1 MRVILLLWD
10 RRRGYAVAAQ
20 RVFLIIGSSEMS
32 IGFGE
37 RRMNGIVSGWPR
49 VLVRSEGFAV
59 LVAAS
64 VAYGWQGGS
73 WWLFAALFFV
83 PDLSMIGYV
92 AGSKLGAA
100 LYNLAHWYVLPLACL
115 VWGAFGHF
123 PEALQIG
130 LIWAAHIGF
139 DRSLGYG
146 LKYPEAF
153 GVSHL
158 GRMGKANGSA

>member
-1 MRVILLLWD
+1 MH
-10 RRRGYAVAAQ
+10 
-20 RVFLIIGSSEMS
+20 
-32 IGFGE
+32 
-37 RRMNGIVSGWPR
+37 GIVSGWPR
-49 VLVRSEGFAV
+49 VLVRTEGFAV

-64 VAYGWQGGS
+64 MAYAWQCGS
-73 WWLFAALFFV
+73 WWLFVALFFV
-83 PDLSMIGYV
+83 PDLSMVGYV
-92 AGSKLGAA
+92 AGSKPGAA

-158 GRMGKANGSA
+158 GRMGKASGSA